1 MHQILTLAHAVRT
14 IARVVPS
21 CAGRL
26 TAVWALAVLGW
37 SAPAAAGDRVLGTW
51 GVNQVEGAAG
61 GGLTPWAVIAGQ
73 GSSNQ
78 VGGSAYVTRLKT
90 GGNYELHVTGA
101 AVGIHDQ
108 VELNM
113 SRWSFKLSDV
123 VPGRK
128 LEMTS
133 VGVKLKV
140 AGDVLYDQDRWLPQ
154 VAVGVQYK
162 NADTSDLVK
171 ALGASATS
179 DIEVYATATKL
190 WLGAAWGRNLIAA
203 GAVRMTKANQFGLL
217 GFGGQ
222 GQDARR
228 LQLEG
233 SLGIMLRDD
242 LVLGAEYRMKPDNL
256 AYNEATAFLEEDHAW
271 DVFLAWFPHRLGSL
285 TLAWVNLGNIAGKKD
300 QAGVYVSGQLSF

>member
-1 MHQILTLAHAVRT
+1 MPLTTLRSLRRLAVSAT
-14 IARVVPS
+14 LGGA
-21 CAGRL
+21 
-26 TAVWALAVLGW
+26 ALA
-37 SAPAAAGDRVLGTW
+37 AATMAQAGDRVLGTW
-51 GVNQVEGAAG
+51 GVSQVEGAAG

-78 VGGSAYVTRLKT
+78 IGASAFVTRLMT
-90 GGNYELHVTGA
+90 QGNYELQVVGA

-108 VELNM
+108 VEFNM
-113 SRWSFKLSDV
+113 SRWSLKLSDV
-123 VPGRK
+123 VPGRS
-128 LEMTS
+128 LDMS
-133 VGVKLKV
+133 AVGVKLKV
-140 AGDVLYDQDRWLPQ
+140 AGDVLYDQDRWMPQ
-154 VAVGVQYK
+154 VALGVQYK

-203 GAVRMTKANQFGLL
+203 GAVRLTKANQFGLL
-217 GFGGQ
+217 GFGAPGK
-222 GQDARR
+222 DARR

-242 LVLGAEYRMKPDNL
+242 LVLGAEYRMKPNNL
-256 AYNEATAFLEEDHAW
+256 AHDAAPIDLTEEDAW
-271 DVFLAWFPHRLGSL
+271 DVFVAWFPHRTGSL

>member
-1 MHQILTLAHAVRT
+1 MSQTSSRDRARHSALLKTSSWAGALLLATCGMATSAV
-14 IARVVPS
+14 
-21 CAGRL
+21 
-26 TAVWALAVLGW
+26 
-37 SAPAAAGDRVLGTW
+37 AGDRVLGTW
-51 GVNQVEGAAG
+51 GVSQVEGAAG

-78 VGGSAYVTRLKT
+78 VGGSAYITRLKT
-90 GGNYELHVTGA
+90 GGNYELQVAGA

-128 LEMTS
+128 LEMTT
-133 VGVKLKV
+133 VGVKLRV
-140 AGDVLYDQDRWLPQ
+140 AGDVLYDQDRWMPQ

-162 NADTSDLVK
+162 SAGSNDLVK
-171 ALGASATS
+171 ALGASSTS

-190 WLGAAWGRNLIAA
+190 WLGAAAGRNLIVA

-217 GFGGQ
+217 GFGGA
-222 GQDARR
+222 GQDSSR

-233 SLGIMLRDD
+233 SLGVMLRDD

-271 DVFLAWFPHRLGSL
+271 DVFVAWFPHRLGSL

-300 QAGVYVSGQLSF
+300 QAGLYVSGQVSY